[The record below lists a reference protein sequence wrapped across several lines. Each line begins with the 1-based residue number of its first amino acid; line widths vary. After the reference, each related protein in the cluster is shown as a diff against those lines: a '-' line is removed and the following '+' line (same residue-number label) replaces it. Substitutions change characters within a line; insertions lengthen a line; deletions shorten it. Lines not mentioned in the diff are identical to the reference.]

1 MPVPL
6 QFTVSDYN
14 FGNLFLPGNR
24 NVIIIDI
31 CLSHL
36 NMIPIYEKK
45 SLNSD
50 GHQFHQYQQ
59 KEQSP
64 LISTELT
71 KSQKRTRHM
80 TLEIQVMAWNRY
92 RNLS

>member
-1 MPVPL
+1 MK
-6 QFTVSDYN
+6 
-14 FGNLFLPGNR
+14 
-24 NVIIIDI
+24 
-31 CLSHL
+31 
-36 NMIPIYEKK
+36 KK

-71 KSQKRTRHM
+71 KPQKEHDSYLRGNHK
-80 TLEIQVMAWNRY
+80 Q
-92 RNLS
+92 

>member
-1 MPVPL
+1 MK
-6 QFTVSDYN
+6 
-14 FGNLFLPGNR
+14 
-24 NVIIIDI
+24 
-31 CLSHL
+31 
-36 NMIPIYEKK
+36 KK

-71 KSQKRTRHM
+71 KPQKRTRHM